1 MASRAQEADSGLR
14 GALFDSVKVP
24 AGALLAIAHTRLELL
39 STEIEEQRAWLGSM
53 VVWMLVALFCAWRDG
68 CGWPE
73 SFGEDNRFN
82 HLAPCPRR

>member
-1 MASRAQEADSGLR
+1 
-14 GALFDSVKVP
+14 VKVL
-24 AGALLAIAHTRLELL
+24 AGTFLAIAHMRLELL
-39 STEIEEQRAWLGSM
+39 STEIEEQRAWFGSM
-53 VVWMLVALFCAWRDG
+53 LVGRLVALFCAWRDG